1 VGILNQPQI
10 PDPASELVFSA
21 GSGSGSLCR
30 NDAPPKTII
39 RKLREAEVLQ
49 GLGRTIAQVVK
60 LSGITEPAFYRW
72 LWFADGSCTRLAPT
86 HHN

>member
-1 VGILNQPQI
+1 
-10 PDPASELVFSA
+10 
-21 GSGSGSLCR
+21 
-30 NDAPPKTII
+30 
-39 RKLREAEVLQ
+39 LREAEVLQ

-72 LWFADGSCTRLAPT
+72 LWFADGSCTRLDPT